1 MAYCAY
7 CGSHVAQVSFV
18 PCASCGNPTNGAPPR
33 PVVAGGGTNVLAIV
47 IGVAAA
53 GLVLF
58 AIIGILAAI
67 AIPNLLTAM
76 QRSKQK
82 RTMADMRTVATALEA
97 YGTDHEREEY
107 PPGAIVEE
115 LRPKMEAFQQA
126 LPAGYTLEIGG
137 SVESSADAQ
146 GPIVAVAPLML
157 FAMATILMLQLQSFN
172 RLFLV
177 FAVAPTALIGV
188 VAALL
193 LSNAPMGFVAI
204 LGILAL
210 IGILIRNSVILVV
223 QIEQLRSEGMPPWHA
238 VVEATEHRMRPIMLT
253 AAAATLA
260 LIPISRQ
267 IFWGPMA
274 YAMMGGIVVGTAL
287 TLLFLPALYV
297 AWFRIPRD
305 DDGKAQGTAEPVE
318 TPSVANP

>member
-115 LRPKMEAFQQA
+115 LRPHLQPAYVKAVPAIDGWATPLRYMPLADHGYVIVSAGKDKIFQSEPDQ
-126 LPAGYTLEIGG
+126 YTPGTTNHFDCDI
-137 SVESSADAQ
+137 
-146 GPIVAVAPLML
+146 
-157 FAMATILMLQLQSFN
+157 
-172 RLFLV
+172 V
-177 FAVAPTALIGV
+177 FANG
-188 VAALL
+188 
-193 LSNAPMGFVAI
+193 SFVQYPS
-204 LGILAL
+204 GIQ
-210 IGILIRNSVILVV
+210 S
-223 QIEQLRSEGMPPWHA
+223 
-238 VVEATEHRMRPIMLT
+238 
-253 AAAATLA
+253 
-260 LIPISRQ
+260 
-267 IFWGPMA
+267 
-274 YAMMGGIVVGTAL
+274 GGGH
-287 TLLFLPALYV
+287 
-297 AWFRIPRD
+297 
-305 DDGKAQGTAEPVE
+305 
-318 TPSVANP
+318 